1 MKTIILIDG
10 SNLAYR
16 LWHQPQ
22 LQKLI
27 RKDGKKSGV
36 FYGFLINLQKLLIK
50 FQPHDY
56 IVVFDSITSSAE
68 RKLKNP
74 NYKSNRPKS
83 KGKKAL
89 FRQIRDVQTCLIAI
103 GAKVAMPVDV
113 EADDLLFHLANE
125 IRIDNEIQGNQIQA
139 IIVSADHDLFQSIG
153 SSVRVYDDQRNKMWS
168 DLEVKERYGILP
180 NQITLYKSLVGDK
193 SDNIKGVIGI
203 GPKAALTLIKRYKT
217 YAKARNNLTK
227 KQRKMF
233 DLAYNVVSVRLNA
246 KIALD
251 VIKLLRMY
259 TEVDYKLAKQ
269 LLKEYS
275 CTSILVKFKSWVKQ
289 FKGRGNNETEK
300 S

>member
-16 LWHQPQ
+16 LWHQPK

-36 FYGFLINLQKLLIK
+36 VYGFLINLQKLLIK

-89 FRQIRDVQTCLIAI
+89 FRQIRDIQTCLTSI

-125 IRIDNEIQGNQIQA
+125 IRIENEIEGNQIQA

-153 SSVRVYDDQRNKMWS
+153 SNVRVYDDQRNKMWS
-168 DLEVKERYGILP
+168 SVEVKERYGILP

-203 GPKAALTLIKRYKT
+203 GPKIALTLIKRYKK
-217 YAKARNNLTK
+217 YAKVHKHLTN

-233 DLAYNVVSVRLNA
+233 DSAYNVISVRLSA

-251 VIKLLRMY
+251 AIKLLRMY
-259 TEVDYKLAKQ
+259 TEVDYKLAKK
-269 LLKEYS
+269 LLKDYS
-275 CTSILVKFKSWVKQ
+275 CTSLLVKFKHWSKLFYNKDNQ
-289 FKGRGNNETEK
+289 
-300 S
+300 